1 MLAGEASIAHLLHLG
16 QQGHAMDKAI
26 PAHLA
31 QRGEVEVAKA
41 GVPHLG
47 FLVALRRQVDWP
59 CDVDVEH
66 VEPAWVA
73 VNLGKE
79 TPLLITNPHHAI
91 FYQHLV
97 PDLVKLADGDDVG
110 GEAGQVVDVG
120 NGAVLTVL
128 AGQQDGVDPPRQLA
142 PLHQEQG
149 VRCLV
154 ILAHESVG

>member
-1 MLAGEASIAHLLHLG
+1 MGEQG
-16 QQGHAMDKAI
+16 QAADKAI
-26 PAHLA
+26 LAHLT
-31 QRGEVEVAKA
+31 QRGEVEVAEA
-41 GVPHLG
+41 GMPHPG
-47 FLVALRRQVDWP
+47 FLIALRRQADRP
-59 CDVDVEH
+59 CVVDVEH

-79 TPLLITNPHHAI
+79 PPLLVTNTHHAI

-97 PDLVKLADGDDVG
+97 PDLVKLGDGDDVG